1 MGIEARL
8 ASQRLAAGQYGVIS
22 RAQALAVGL
31 SPATIR
37 RRVALE
43 EWTVWLP
50 GTYLTGSARPSWRQ
64 ALMAAALWPVRR
76 RSSLTGL
83 PLPFSGWTGS
93 RPGRW
98 S

>member
-50 GTYLTGSARPSWRQ
+50 GTYLTGSARPS
-64 ALMAAALWPVRR
+64 
-76 RSSLTGL
+76 
-83 PLPFSGWTGS
+83 
-93 RPGRW
+93 
-98 S
+98 